1 MADPEEYKEELAIF
15 VQSLDVSEER
25 LASDLRNPTPLEL
38 MCTMPLRN
46 LARKFHKFDLSDVNG
61 KTQRDHLELVQYIF
75 KSIGFYLSRRKSI
88 FTNLG
93 EDTMDKLKLH
103 DFNEHYF
110 YRIIQQEDK
119 KEAEQP

>member
-38 MCTMPLRN
+38 MCTMSLRN

-61 KTQRDHLELVQYIF
+61 KT
-75 KSIGFYLSRRKSI
+75 
-88 FTNLG
+88 
-93 EDTMDKLKLH
+93 
-103 DFNEHYF
+103 
-110 YRIIQQEDK
+110 
-119 KEAEQP
+119 

>member
-25 LASDLRNPTPLEL
+25 LASDLKNPTPTEL

-46 LARKFHKFDLSDVNG
+46 LAKKFHKFDLSDITG
-61 KTQRDHLELVQYIF
+61 KTQRDHFELVQYIF

-110 YRIIQQEDK
+110 YRII
-119 KEAEQP
+119 